1 MFLTYLNTH
10 MERNLQFIL
19 AKLTRVVKDCKRINN
34 LRLIVY
40 IVVPVGG
47 GRRMGCFTHT
57 CKFEMESTF

>member
-1 MFLTYLNTH
+1 

-40 IVVPVGG
+40 IAVPVGGGGGGG